1 MVPDGYPIEPG
12 ERISMASAH
21 DVAAY
26 ILREQGSMS
35 TWKLQKLVYYSQ
47 AWSLVWDEA
56 ALFPEPIQ
64 AWANGPVV
72 KDLYDVHRG
81 EYSRSTWP
89 KGKISNLTDVQ
100 KATIDAVLKFYGKR
114 SGHWL
119 SELTHMEDP
128 WKNARAGLPEGTRS
142 TKRITRAAMSEY
154 YSGLQGA

>member
-1 MVPDGYPIEPG
+1 
-12 ERISMASAH
+12 MASAH

-26 ILREQGSMS
+26 ILKTQGSMS

-56 ALFPEPIQ
+56 ALFDEPIE

-72 KDLYDVHRG
+72 RALYDQHRG
-81 EYSRSTWP
+81 EYSRATWP
-89 KGKISNLTDVQ
+89 KGKIRNLKDDQ
-100 KATIDAVLKFYGKR
+100 RETIDAVLKFYGKKT
-114 SGHWL
+114 GHWL

-128 WKNARAGLPEGTRS
+128 WRNARAGLPEGRRS

-154 YSGLQGA
+154 YGGLQGA